1 MSASQ
6 PLWGQSALET
16 HMITLSP
23 RCSLASFL
31 LWHILL
37 QGNKKKKILR
47 SLIGLSCQPGLGAR
61 MGYLCMVSGALP
73 TKPFLT
79 PRMVF
84 GKQGMWRG
92 VSTKRGSNEQG
103 PFASHNSFPP
113 SLAAALLVRCH
124 SKSELTP
131 LCFYLARSLGA
142 RWALCDCVSVDYF
155 ISYIW
160 DSKWLPRMPQQRGT
174 AFHLGEPG
182 FTREPG
188 RTEGIRSESP
198 DET

>member
-6 PLWGQSALET
+6 PLWGQSASAS
-16 HMITLSP
+16 HMFTLSP
-23 RCSLASFL
+23 RCSLASLSLAGLLCFL
-31 LWHILL
+31 LWHTLL
-37 QGNKKKKILR
+37 QGNRKKIMR
-47 SLIGLSCQPGLGAR
+47 SLIGLSCHSDLGA
-61 MGYLCMVSGALP
+61 GIIYLCMVSGAFPPCLFSHLGWC
-73 TKPFLT
+73 TRSK
-79 PRMVF
+79 
-84 GKQGMWRG
+84 GE
-92 VSTKRGSNEQG
+92 KRAQKESSETG
-103 PFASHNSFPP
+103 PFASQNSFPL

-131 LCFYLARSLGA
+131 VCFYLARFLGA

-174 AFHLGEPG
+174 AFHLGEPA

-188 RTEGIRSESP
+188 RAEGI
-198 DET
+198 